1 MVITVFNTFA
11 PLTPVGALQ
20 TIATEL
26 DLELLAT
33 VAEPY
38 AMARCAA
45 TDEVYDFGGIF
56 IDIGGGTTD
65 IALIRNGGI
74 EGTRM
79 FPLRGRVFTKKGA
92 SRFGVSVSEGEAGKP
107 GHSPGGT
114 PLPP

>member
-11 PLTPVGALQ
+11 PLTHVGALQ

-56 IDIGGGTTD
+56 IDIGGGTTRL
-65 IALIRNGGI
+65 ALIRTRGI
-74 EGTRM
+74 GGTRKV
-79 FPLRGRVFTKKGA
+79 PISRGGGCAKDA
-92 SRFGVSVSEGEAGKP
+92 SRVP
-107 GHSPGGT
+107 RPR
-114 PLPP
+114 

>member
-74 EGTRM
+74 EGTRN
-79 FPLRGRVFTKKGA
+79 FPIGGGLFAEHLSDHLHDVFL
-92 SRFGVSVSEGEAGKP
+92 FPAG
-107 GHSPGGT
+107 
-114 PLPP
+114 

>member
-74 EGTRM
+74 EGTPK
-79 FPLRGRVFTKKGA
+79 FPLGGRVFTKKLA
-92 SRFGVSVSEGEAGKP
+92 TPFGVPFHDAQAGKLR
-107 GHSPGGT
+107 HSPGV
-114 PLPP
+114 LP